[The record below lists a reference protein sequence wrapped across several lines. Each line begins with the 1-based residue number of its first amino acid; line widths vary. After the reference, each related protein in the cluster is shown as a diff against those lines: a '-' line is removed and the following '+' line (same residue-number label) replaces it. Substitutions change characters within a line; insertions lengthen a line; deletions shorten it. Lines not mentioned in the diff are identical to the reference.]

1 MRSTMVHRR
10 SALNRLERLSLVLAF
25 LTSLTSVVARAAD
38 PRTAQLGLR
47 AGAAAINVSPRS
59 FPVLINGGFLQNK
72 ATKVNDPL
80 FARCLVLDDG
90 STRLAVVV
98 VDSCMM
104 PRELLDR
111 AKEIARRK
119 TGINADHILIS
130 ATHTHSAP
138 AAMGTLGCP
147 ADPAYPADLP
157 ERIAEGID
165 RAAANLAPARVGW
178 GSIDDDRHTFCR
190 RWIRRPDKMID
201 DPFGER
207 TVRANMH
214 PGYENP
220 DAIAPSGPVDPGLS
234 VLSVQTVQ
242 GRPMAVLANY
252 SQHYFGATPVSA
264 DYYGRFATGPGPEDR
279 SRAGEPSLRG
289 HHVAGNQRR
298 PEVDGLR
305 PAQNGP
311 GQIDRYA
318 EAVAETRLSGL
329 QDDQNIMSMGSTWR
343 WPRQC

>member
-119 TGINADHILIS
+119 TGIQCRSYTDFCNSYAFRAGGHGNRWDVPPTRPTRLTCPNAS
-130 ATHTHSAP
+130 PRESTAP
-138 AAMGTLGCP
+138 RRTWH
-147 ADPAYPADLP
+147 
-157 ERIAEGID
+157 
-165 RAAANLAPARVGW
+165 PARPAGVPSTMTVIPSAGG
-178 GSIDDDRHTFCR
+178 GSA
-190 RWIRRPDKMID
+190 
-201 DPFGER
+201 GR
-207 TVRANMH
+207 TR
-214 PGYENP
+214 
-220 DAIAPSGPVDPGLS
+220 
-234 VLSVQTVQ
+234 
-242 GRPMAVLANY
+242 
-252 SQHYFGATPVSA
+252 
-264 DYYGRFATGPGPEDR
+264 
-279 SRAGEPSLRG
+279 
-289 HHVAGNQRR
+289 
-298 PEVDGLR
+298 
-305 PAQNGP
+305 
-311 GQIDRYA
+311 
-318 EAVAETRLSGL
+318 
-329 QDDQNIMSMGSTWR
+329 
-343 WPRQC
+343 